1 MRRVG
6 DGTGNY
12 FIVMTQ
18 LFGTYNT
25 LGETPLCQLYAKI
38 DPEKY
43 PNHKKI

>member
-18 LFGTYNT
+18 LFGTYHT
-25 LGETPLCQLYAKI
+25 LGGTPLCQLYAKI
-38 DPEKY
+38 DQEKY
-43 PNHKKI
+43 PNLEKI